1 MGARETDPQGPV
13 SHALKSPQIGP
24 EDDAHLPHA
33 CGHNEQPACARHDAE
48 LREAEMVTLKSP
60 IPVDHLHCDK
70 QSDTFGASHTGEVS
84 RRTFLWAIGAAAAA
98 AGTSSLLPARHAQAQ
113 IRPRRF
119 VIREDRFGRIFPE
132 LPPFANA
139 GPALEEALRD
149 IGKPGGI
156 LDAKDNL
163 AAGPVALIVDPALSN
178 NNPNSSTHTAGATFM
193 GQFMDHDMTF
203 DLTSRLGMPTD
214 PEDSPNSRTPG
225 LDLDSVYG
233 GGPLADPELYVRP
246 RGRRSHEYPTRFKL
260 ETGGLFEDV
269 PRDRNG
275 TAIIADPRNDE
286 NLIISGLQAAF
297 LSFHNNAVDLVVS
310 HDHETAPE
318 VFRQARRLTTW
329 HYQWMILHEFLPAFI
344 GEAMVEDILRHGRR
358 FYRPRVAQI
367 PVEFQGAAYRFGH
380 SLVRPSY
387 RANLAGDGGQ
397 PFFGM
402 IFDPAEEGASDPG
415 DLRGG
420 ARAPRRFIGWQTFF
434 NFGGIPRPAS
444 QPGTLGEDAKPNK
457 LIDTKISTPLFNL
470 PLSAIAS
477 GDPPTALPQRNLL
490 RHLTWQLPSGQSVAQ
505 AMGVP
510 VLSKADLS
518 ELSGY
523 GLGLDESTP
532 LWLYILKEGHLME
545 GGEHLGPVGGRIVG
559 EVFIGLLQL
568 DHESYLWTRP
578 RWQPEL
584 PTTSGRVTGDF
595 QMIDFL
601 TFAGVDPSRRRQ

>member
-1 MGARETDPQGPV
+1 MST
-13 SHALKSPQIGP
+13 SHSGQI
-24 EDDAHLPHA
+24 
-33 CGHNEQPACARHDAE
+33 
-48 LREAEMVTLKSP
+48 
-60 IPVDHLHCDK
+60 
-70 QSDTFGASHTGEVS
+70 S
-84 RRTFLWAIGAAAAA
+84 RRTFLHAIGTATAAAC
-98 AGTSSLLPARHAQAQ
+98 TSSLLPARHAQAQ
-113 IRPRRF
+113 LRRPHRF

-149 IGKPGGI
+149 IGKPGGM

-163 AAGPVALIVDPALSN
+163 AAGPVDLIVDPTLSE
-178 NNPNSSTHTAGATFM
+178 NNPNSSTQTAGATFM

-203 DLTSRLGMPTD
+203 DLTSRLGVPADPT
-214 PEDSPNSRTPG
+214 DSPNSRTPG

-233 GGPLADPELYVRP
+233 GGPLADPELYVLSS
-246 RGRRSHEYPTRFKL
+246 GRRLHHYPTRFKI
-260 ETGGLFEDV
+260 ESGGLFEDV
-269 PRDRNG
+269 PRDRHG

-297 LSFHNNAVDLVVS
+297 LSFHNNAVDLVAR
-310 HDHETAPE
+310 HDRHETGHE

-329 HYQWMILHEFLPAFI
+329 HYQWMIVHEFLPRFI
-344 GEAMVEDILRHGRR
+344 GEAMVEDILRHGRK

-380 SLVRPSY
+380 TLVRPSY

-402 IFDPAEEGASDPG
+402 IFDPTGEGASDPV

-434 NFGGIPRPAS
+434 DFGGIPRPGG
-444 QPGTLGEDAKPNK
+444 QPGTLGEDVRPNK
-457 LIDTKISTPLFNL
+457 LIDARISTPLFNL
-470 PLSAIAS
+470 PLGAIAS

-490 RHLTWQLPSGQSVAQ
+490 RHITWQLPSGQRIAQ

-510 VLSKADLS
+510 LLSKADLS

-532 LWLYILKEGHLME
+532 LWLYILQEGHVME
-545 GGEHLGPVGGRIVG
+545 GGQHLGPVGGRLVG
-559 EVFIGLLQL
+559 EVIIGLLQL
-568 DHESYLWTRP
+568 DRESYLWARP
-578 RWQPEL
+578 RWRPQL

-595 QMIDFL
+595 RMIDFL
-601 TFAGVDPSRRRQ
+601 TFAGVDPTRRGQ